1 MAAHNSLLG
10 GMGPGMYDV
19 LSTMQNIIFEGNRL
33 RMSHRRRAAGA
44 LPPSLKCSFCHQS
57 RREMKEGRT
66 EGGRIPFPS
75 EIVGRRCTHIKTMP
89 PPPPQQIHCTACFCP
104 ASRGGRRRIKGLE
117 TLAPV
122 ARITQ
127 PSPMFRALCI
137 KQQVIHHLLFFFMYN
152 RILNTTNINGC
163 REHME

>member
-1 MAAHNSLLG
+1 MAAHNSCIG
-10 GMGPGMYDV
+10 RNGTWYVRRSFHYAEYNIRGEQIADV
-19 LSTMQNIIFEGNRL
+19 ASPA
-33 RMSHRRRAAGA
+33 RRWG
-44 LPPSLKCSFCHQS
+44 PPSLKCSFCHQS

-104 ASRGGRRRIKGLE
+104 ASQGGRRRIKGLE